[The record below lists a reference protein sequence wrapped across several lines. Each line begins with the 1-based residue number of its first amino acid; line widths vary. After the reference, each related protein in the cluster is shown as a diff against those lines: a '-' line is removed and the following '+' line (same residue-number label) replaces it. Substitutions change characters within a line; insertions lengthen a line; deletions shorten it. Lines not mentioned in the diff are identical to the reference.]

1 MNKVEFF
8 APNSPGSAED
18 TLSSIENVQIL
29 NTSINF
35 NLVGDNNKNIL
46 LASAGNDTLF
56 GGDGE
61 DALYGGEGND
71 IFYASNGANDYNRG
85 DFYFGGLGED
95 ALIYS
100 SIESNGQNILGFI
113 EYDARSLVTGTFSNG
128 VQSFGLNN
136 LHSIKGFD
144 LNGELLHQA
153 YVADIEAIA
162 GTDGDDKFY
171 GSNKTS
177 ASDNYVQLNALGL
190 NDEAYEAFAPNLGND
205 LVDGVKAMM
214 RLITHGVVAL
224 NDLRTSIYPLGKQS
238 LRRVD

>member
-1 MNKVEFF
+1 M
-8 APNSPGSAED
+8 
-18 TLSSIENVQIL
+18 QIL

-56 GGDGE
+56 GGEGE

-71 IFYASNGANDYNRG
+71 IFYASNGANDFNRG

-95 ALIYS
+95 ALNYS
-100 SIESNGQNILGFI
+100 SIESNGQNILGSI
-113 EYDARSLVTGTFSNG
+113 EYDARNFVTGTFSNG

-153 YVADIEAIA
+153 YVADIEVIVELV
-162 GTDGDDKFY
+162 GMINFMVPTKLQTLIIMF
-171 GSNKTS
+171 
-177 ASDNYVQLNALGL
+177 
-190 NDEAYEAFAPNLGND
+190 NL
-205 LVDGVKAMM
+205 M
-214 RLITHGVVAL
+214 RLG
-224 NDLRTSIYPLGKQS
+224 
-238 LRRVD
+238 